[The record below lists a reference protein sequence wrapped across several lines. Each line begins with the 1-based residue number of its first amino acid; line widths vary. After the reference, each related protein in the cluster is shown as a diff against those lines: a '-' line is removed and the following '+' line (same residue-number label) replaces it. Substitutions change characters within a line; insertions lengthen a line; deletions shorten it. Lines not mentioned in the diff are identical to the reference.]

1 MSPEKASQS
10 EEYAE
15 YDPVEGKAG
24 FVRAMFGVTNTDI
37 AATGAKI
44 NTHIPTPEEIAAR
57 KYIRRRYWAGPRW
70 MRWLFGT
77 DEYQSK

>member
-1 MSPEKASQS
+1 MSQQQKPPDD
-10 EEYAE
+10 EYAE

-24 FVRAMFGVTNTDI
+24 FWRAIFGVTNTDI

-44 NTHIPTPEEIAAR
+44 NAYVPTPEEIASR
-57 KYIRRRYWAGPRW
+57 KYVRRRYWSGPQW

-77 DEYQSK
+77 DEYQK